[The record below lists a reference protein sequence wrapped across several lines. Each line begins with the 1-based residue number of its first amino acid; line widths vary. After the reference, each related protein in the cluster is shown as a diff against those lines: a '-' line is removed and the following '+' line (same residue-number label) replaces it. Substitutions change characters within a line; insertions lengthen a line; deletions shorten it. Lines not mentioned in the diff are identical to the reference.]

1 MAPVTRPSPQT
12 DRVATLIE
20 LLATEGTT
28 SMTLA
33 EVTRRLGVNKSS
45 CHSVLTALLER
56 GWVTRDPA
64 SLAYRL
70 GPALIAVGRRAAEGF
85 PALELARPVMD
96 EFAHR
101 FGVHCVALGIAGD
114 RGTLVGQVRD
124 LRSTSTELPMTDIA
138 LRPPL
143 GTVIYAYED
152 EATVDQWL
160 EGEPP
165 DAQRHHR
172 AVLELTRR
180 RHYSVELATPPE
192 TRLRNLVAQLREDL
206 TRQATSPGTEGDAD
220 AGRRGEDSIGQMVDR
235 LAGEL
240 ASMERFEH
248 FLPLRLD
255 PDGEYL
261 VSSLSAPVFDRS
273 GRVALTLSLL
283 GFPGLVSGA
292 LIDRTGAELAEA
304 TAGITRQAGGT
315 VPAGERL
322 GTSMPG

>member
-1 MAPVTRPSPQT
+1 
-12 DRVATLIE
+12 
-20 LLATEGTT
+20 
-28 SMTLA
+28 MTLA

-56 GWVTRDPA
+56 GWVSRDPA

-70 GPALIAVGRRAAEGF
+70 GPALIGVGRRASEGF
-85 PALELARPVMD
+85 PALDLARPVMD
-96 EFAHR
+96 EFARR
-101 FGVHCVALGIAGD
+101 FGVHCVALGIVGD
-114 RGTLVGQVRD
+114 RGTVVGQVRD

-143 GTVIYAYED
+143 GTVIYAFED
-152 EATVDQWL
+152 EPTVRRWL
-160 EGEPP
+160 DGEPR
-165 DAQRHHR
+165 DAQLHHR
-172 AVLELTRR
+172 AVLALTRR

-192 TRLRNLVAQLREDL
+192 TRLRNLVAQLRDGL
-206 TRQATSPGTEGDAD
+206 TRQATSPSDEGPGPA
-220 AGRRGEDSIGQMVDR
+220 APAREDTIGAMVDQ

-273 GRVALTLSLL
+273 GRVVLTLSLL

-292 LIDRTGAELAEA
+292 LIDRTGAELAGA
-304 TAGITRQAGGT
+304 TEGITRRAGGR
-315 VPAGERL
+315 VPAGEWV
-322 GTSMPG
+322 GEPVPG